1 MSTHAVIVE
10 AVRTPIGRR
19 NGSLAGVHPTELG
32 ARVLTEVL
40 RRSGVEP
47 GQVDDIVMGCVS
59 VAGEQSLNIGR
70 NAALLAGFPVDVPAT
85 TIDRQCGSSQQAVH
99 FAASTIESGAADIV
113 IAAGVESMTRVPM
126 GSTRVNGPGHP
137 YTDALKARYPITS
150 MGEAAEMI
158 AAEWHLS
165 REALDEFSLRSHR
178 LAAQAAS
185 EGRFDRELVPVHA
198 DGPGSPVLLAADEGV
213 RRDTS
218 LEKLATLKPAFRPD
232 GTVTAGNSSQISDG
246 AAALLLMSEARA
258 RQLQLR
264 PRARITAQAVTGAD
278 PVMALTAPIPVTR
291 KVLDRAQMSLDDMDL
306 IEINEAFASVVLAWA
321 RDLRPDMSRVNVN
334 GGAIAL
340 GHPLGASGARIM
352 TTLLHEME
360 RSGARW
366 GLQTMCI
373 HGGLGIAS
381 IVERL

>member
-1 MSTHAVIVE
+1 MSRRAVIVE
-10 AVRTPIGRR
+10 AVRTPVGRR

-32 ARVLTEVL
+32 ARVLTEVV
-40 RRSGVEP
+40 RRSGIAAA
-47 GQVDDIVMGCVS
+47 QVDDVMMGCVS

-99 FAASTIESGAADIV
+99 FAAGAIESGAADIV

-126 GSTRVNGPGHP
+126 GSTRAQGPGHP
-137 YTDALKARYPITS
+137 YTDALMARYPITS

-158 AAEWHLS
+158 AAEWRLS
-165 REALDEFSLRSHR
+165 RDVLDEFSLRSHR
-178 LAAQAAS
+178 LAAQAAA
-185 EGRFDRELVPVHA
+185 EGRFDRELAPVHA

-218 LEKLATLKPAFRPD
+218 LERLGALKPAFRAD

-246 AAALLLMSEARA
+246 AAALLLMSEERA
-258 RQLQLR
+258 RQLNLR
-264 PRARITAQAVTGAD
+264 PRARIVAQAVTGAD

-291 KVLDRAQMSLDDMDL
+291 KVLDRARMSLDDMDL

-321 RDLRPDMSRVNVN
+321 REVRPNMDRVNVN

-360 RSGARW
+360 RRGARW
-366 GLQTMCI
+366 GLQTMCT

-381 IVERL
+381 ILERL